1 MTFPFSPSQEPQ
13 KDPLDQ
19 IEDPY
24 AELMAIEQ
32 QLQKLDWQEFP
43 EKWIQE
49 RLHETTWSLQRV
61 ILQSVARHRR
71 TIVKS
76 CHEIGKSWLAG
87 RIAAWWLDVWPAGTA
102 FVVTTA
108 PSGPQIKAI
117 LWREIGRAFVKGKL
131 SGRVNQTEWYMKV
144 DGKEE
149 IVAFGRKPDDYDPA
163 AFQGIHAPRVL
174 VLIDEA
180 NGVRG
185 PLHEAA
191 ESLIA
196 NDDSKI
202 MMIGNPDDPNGEF
215 FEASKPG
222 SGWNVIEVSA
232 FDSPNFT
239 GEEMPEIVLK
249 QLIGKVYVEEKRR
262 KWAHHWHWVDKNGN
276 ECDPEYGVKCVP
288 PDGVIP
294 ETDPNANPMWL
305 SKILGVFPE
314 KTEAGGLIPLAWIKA
329 AQLRD
334 LTKTMEKGPNELGAD
349 IGGGGD
355 DSTTCHRRGCVYR
368 IIRAY
373 TEPDT
378 MIQTGNLIDD
388 LITTGASCVKID
400 KIGIGWG
407 VVNRGQE
414 LHRPFIGINVGEG
427 ATEDDTASD
436 ERFANLKAELWW
448 NTRSLFE
455 QGLVDIDPD
464 DDDLAGE
471 LASIRYERMSNGKIK
486 ISPKKKDARGKTLP
500 SPNRAESLMLAS
512 APKRLHR
519 GAIEVEVEWG

>member
-1 MTFPFSPSQEPQ
+1 VIESQL
-13 KDPLDQ
+13 DPLEELAA
-19 IEDPY
+19 IE
-24 AELMAIEQ
+24 AELQKRIWQDSPEQ
-32 QLQKLDWQEFP
+32 WVE
-43 EKWIQE
+43 E
-49 RLHETTWSLQRV
+49 RLHEELWSLQRIV
-61 ILQSVARHRR
+61 LRSVQANRR

-76 CHEIGKSWLAG
+76 CHEVGKSWLAG

-117 LWREIGRAFVKGKL
+117 LWREIGRAFMKGKL
-131 SGRVNQTEWYMKV
+131 NGRVNQTEWFMKV

-163 AFQGIHAPRVL
+163 AFQGIHARRVL

-196 NDDSKI
+196 NDESKI
-202 MMIGNPDDPNGEF
+202 VMIGNPDDPNGEF

-222 SGWNVIEVSA
+222 SGWSVISISA

-239 GEEMPEIVLK
+239 GEPLPDAILK
-249 QLIGKVYVEEKRR
+249 QLIGKTYVEEKRR
-262 KWAHHWHWVDKNGN
+262 KWAPHWSWTEDGKR
-276 ECDPEYGVKCVP
+276 CIPPEGI
-288 PDGVIP
+288 DP
-294 ETDPNANPMWL
+294 ETDNNANAMWL
-305 SKILGVFPE
+305 SKICGVFPE
-314 KTEAGGLIPLAWIKA
+314 KTEAGGLIPISWVKA

-334 LTKTMEKGPNELGAD
+334 LTRTIDDGPNELGAD

-355 DSTTCHRRGCVYR
+355 DSATCQRRGHVYR
-368 IIRAY
+368 IIRSY

-378 MIQTGNLIDD
+378 MVQCGNIISD
-388 LITTGASCVKID
+388 LRTTGASVVKVD
-400 KIGIGWG
+400 KIGVGWG

-414 LHRPFIGINVGEG
+414 LNKPFIGINVGEG
-427 ATEDDTASD
+427 ATEDNTASD

-448 NTRSLFE
+448 NVRDTFE
-455 QGLVDIDPD
+455 RGLVDIDAL
-464 DDDLAGE
+464 DDDLAAE
-471 LASIRYERMSNGKIK
+471 LCSIRYERMSNGKIK
-486 ISPKKKDARGKTLP
+486 ISPKKKDSKGKTLP
-500 SPNRAESLMLAS
+500 SPNRAEALMLAM

-519 GAIEVEVEWG
+519 GVIEMEIEWG

>member
-1 MTFPFSPSQEPQ
+1 MIESQL
-13 KDPLDQ
+13 DPLEELAA
-19 IEDPY
+19 IE
-24 AELMAIEQ
+24 AELQKRIWQDSPEQ
-32 QLQKLDWQEFP
+32 WVE
-43 EKWIQE
+43 E
-49 RLHETTWSLQRV
+49 RLHEELWSLQRIV
-61 ILQSVARHRR
+61 LRSVQANRR

-76 CHEIGKSWLAG
+76 CHEVGKSWLAG

-117 LWREIGRAFVKGKL
+117 LWREIGRAFMKGKL
-131 SGRVNQTEWYMKV
+131 NGRVNQTEWFMKV

-163 AFQGIHAPRVL
+163 AFQGIHARRVL

-196 NDDSKI
+196 NDESKI
-202 MMIGNPDDPNGEF
+202 VMIGNPDDPNGEF

-222 SGWNVIEVSA
+222 SGWSVISISA

-239 GEEMPEIVLK
+239 GEPLPDAILK
-249 QLIGKVYVEEKRR
+249 QLIGKTYVEEKRR
-262 KWAHHWHWVDKNGN
+262 KWAPHWSWTEDGKR
-276 ECDPEYGVKCVP
+276 CIPPEGI
-288 PDGVIP
+288 DP
-294 ETDPNANPMWL
+294 ETDNNANAMWL
-305 SKILGVFPE
+305 SKICGVFPE
-314 KTEAGGLIPLAWIKA
+314 KTEAGGLIPISWVKA

-334 LTKTMEKGPNELGAD
+334 LTRTIDDGPNELGAD

-355 DSTTCHRRGCVYR
+355 DSATCQRRGHVYR
-368 IIRAY
+368 IIRSY

-378 MIQTGNLIDD
+378 MVQCGNIISD
-388 LITTGASCVKID
+388 LRTTGASVVKVD
-400 KIGIGWG
+400 KIGVGWG

-414 LHRPFIGINVGEG
+414 LNKPFIGINVGEG
-427 ATEDDTASD
+427 ATEDNTASD

-448 NTRSLFE
+448 NVRDTFE
-455 QGLVDIDPD
+455 RGLVDIDAL
-464 DDDLAGE
+464 DDDLAAE
-471 LASIRYERMSNGKIK
+471 LCSIRYERMSNGKIK
-486 ISPKKKDARGKTLP
+486 ISPKKKDSKGKTLP
-500 SPNRAESLMLAS
+500 SPNRAEALMLAM

-519 GAIEVEVEWG
+519 GVIEMEIEWG